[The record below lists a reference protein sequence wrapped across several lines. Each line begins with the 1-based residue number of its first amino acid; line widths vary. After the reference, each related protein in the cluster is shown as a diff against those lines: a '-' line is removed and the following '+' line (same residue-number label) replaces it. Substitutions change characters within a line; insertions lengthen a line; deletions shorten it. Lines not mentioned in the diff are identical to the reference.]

1 MGERIQGELVPGVE
15 RGGKQTRRGTRPF
28 CVQGGRAMGWVP
40 SLWEKV
46 SILYDGTGASRP
58 FSASSSLV
66 WGWAW
71 STVRRGSHTSCRR
84 RLRGRGAAPGPSPV
98 PCLVENGAPPAP
110 SRGKR
115 GSRAVP
121 VPCPPAPKAGQA
133 SSAPPP
139 SPSPLLPDGEVLWPL
154 SACPLAGAGGRAAR
168 RQPCVKGSLRGSLQP
183 RSTSPRGP
191 GVGRGGSQEVG
202 GSRLQ
207 APPPATW
214 PQTAVW
220 PVLLGFSSAAL
231 NLYSPLFKFGLIKYT
246 KYRFFSVVEK
256 LEKTD

>member
-58 FSASSSLV
+58 FSAILPGLGVGVVHREARKPHFLQATSER
-66 WGWAW
+66 AW
-71 STVRRGSHTSCRR
+71 SRTGTLACPLSGGEWS
-84 RLRGRGAAPGPSPV
+84 
-98 PCLVENGAPPAP
+98 PPAP

-115 GSRAVP
+115 GSRVVP

-183 RSTSPRGP
+183 RS
-191 GVGRGGSQEVG
+191 
-202 GSRLQ
+202 
-207 APPPATW
+207 A
-214 PQTAVW
+214 
-220 PVLLGFSSAAL
+220 
-231 NLYSPLFKFGLIKYT
+231 
-246 KYRFFSVVEK
+246 
-256 LEKTD
+256 